1 MTKWSSRS
9 LILLVLPLFAAIP
22 ALAQNNYRDCEAA
35 RQALQI
41 NNPNQLAPCPA
52 SPSVSPTLPALTTK
66 QMVQQ
71 QVAGTVIDAFVKMLF
86 SNDSQAKAQK
96 QKMLA
101 ELQARQA
108 EAARQHKIEEAKRLA
123 AICDRLQATLKL
135 SGLPTLRLKSD
146 GEPSSSGGLHL
157 KLGDD
162 SSSSGHAGVPGLPGI
177 ALNDNTG
184 NGGSTPYG
192 IPGLPGIYT
201 NGPATPAT
209 APSGNT
215 QSNTGGL
222 ALKLG
227 DDSSISSIPAQQT
240 QTNPSVQSGQAI
252 DPRSMTPQQL
262 ADLASN
268 LSPEQQQQLVNAM
281 QAGSSAGT
289 GTPVTNVL
297 PASTMNSASGSV
309 VHLSAKTTVSAAPPP
324 TTTAV
329 GTGEQASA
337 PSAQSAGASSL
348 ALGQLQQT
356 SAASQA
362 AASAQTPEAAAA
374 GARIGFDQAAGGTV
388 PAAPASGGS
397 FAALL
402 ASSNAQPSAAIST
415 GTHGLSGT
423 KSAVPTMVNT
433 AVLAPPPPLPSV
445 SAGSIVAT
453 SAPATPQ
460 PAPALTRTQ
469 QMTDQQ
475 LQNETCRAHAML
487 LRIGADSQKSS
498 QELEDMAKEIRQ
510 TRREAVKA
518 GLGCF
523 SELAEKAFADK
534 LDDKLDAEEERTH
547 YAAFEKDARGLLKK
561 AQDLQTDISKTG
573 VEYQESDRGR
583 EDKLEYALNYLNAF
597 YEYVR
602 KGKAF
607 PWVASAQCAIDFGY
621 LATKVY
627 MEQQQISLLNNNLD
641 SASGSLKA
649 ESSVGA
655 FYKKLV
661 DESLRRGMDPKT
673 FCR

>member
-1 MTKWSSRS
+1 MRRPHVFLIALLLVVSAFPTVSAFPQQVPAVSAPECVDIPGLPCNRSTSTSTSSRS
-9 LILLVLPLFAAIP
+9 GSVNGGAI
-22 ALAQNNYRDCEAA
+22 
-35 RQALQI
+35 
-41 NNPNQLAPCPA
+41 
-52 SPSVSPTLPALTTK
+52 STKTL
-66 QMVQQ
+66 VQQ
-71 QVAGTVIDAFVKMLF
+71 QVAGTVIDAFVNMLF

-108 EAARQHKIEEAKRLA
+108 EAEQQHKIEEAKRLA
-123 AICDRLQATLKL
+123 AICDRLQASLKL
-135 SGLPTLRLKSD
+135 SGLPVLQLKYD
-146 GEPSSSGGLHL
+146 GESSSSGGLRL

-162 SSSSGHAGVPGLPGI
+162 SNESFQVVNYLKEPLSPP
-177 ALNDNTG
+177 
-184 NGGSTPYG
+184 TP
-192 IPGLPGIYT
+192 
-201 NGPATPAT
+201 
-209 APSGNT
+209 PSG
-215 QSNTGGL
+215 SGL
-222 ALKLG
+222 QLKIGEDSTSLPAPG
-227 DDSSISSIPAQQT
+227 DSIAPDTDAR
-240 QTNPSVQSGQAI
+240 N
-252 DPRSMTPQQL
+252 MTPQQL
-262 ADLASN
+262 ADLATQFNN
-268 LSPEQQQQLVNAM
+268 LPPGEQQRLMDAARN
-281 QAGSSAGT
+281 SAPLT
-289 GTPVTNVL
+289 
-297 PASTMNSASGSV
+297 ASTTSDLPLNG
-309 VHLSAKTTVSAAPPP
+309 AA
-324 TTTAV
+324 
-329 GTGEQASA
+329 GQ
-337 PSAQSAGASSL
+337 SAQT
-348 ALGQLQQT
+348 QLQQIAV
-356 SAASQA
+356 SSQA
-362 AASAQTPEAAAA
+362 AAAAQTPEAAAA
-374 GARIGFDQAAGGTV
+374 GARIGFDQAAGGMV
-388 PAAPASGGS
+388 SAAPASAGS
-397 FAALL
+397 FAAPL
-402 ASSNAQPSAAIST
+402 ASSNAQPGAAIST
-415 GTHGLSGT
+415 GTHGLSGAR
-423 KSAVPTMVNT
+423 SAVPTMVNT
-433 AVLAPPPPLPSV
+433 AMLAPPPPLPAAS
-445 SAGSIVAT
+445 SASIVPTA
-453 SAPATPQ
+453 APVAPQ
-460 PAPALTRTQ
+460 PVPALTRTQ

-510 TRREAVKA
+510 TRREAVEA

-597 YEYVR
+597 YEYVQ

-649 ESSVGA
+649 ERSVGA